1 MWTEGFP
8 GRTVLRLDY
17 NAQLGGIEDSLE
29 DPIGNALG
37 QIVDEA
43 CEATADRFESDFA
56 FGDGVLRLWFGL
68 VPPARPATEWRKIL
82 PELPPIPLD
91 DCLVKC
97 QS

>member
-17 NAQLGGIEDSLE
+17 NAELGGIEDSLE

-43 CEATADRFESDFA
+43 GGRQPTDLSPISPSGMA
-56 FGDGVLRLWFGL
+56 F
-68 VPPARPATEWRKIL
+68 
-82 PELPPIPLD
+82 
-91 DCLVKC
+91 
-97 QS
+97 